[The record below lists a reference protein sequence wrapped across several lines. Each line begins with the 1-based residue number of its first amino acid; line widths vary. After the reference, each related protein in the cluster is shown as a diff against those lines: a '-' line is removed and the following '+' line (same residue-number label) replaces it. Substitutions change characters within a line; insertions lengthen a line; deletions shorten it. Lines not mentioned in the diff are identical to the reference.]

1 MTVDIVDT
9 GQFVG
14 NNGVYVFDSST
25 QLIFTFKLESF
36 RKAGTTHEIA
46 FVTFVSF
53 RPLPPIRNIIASV
66 IMDYVDLLPV
76 RFIWQLIFKKHLI
89 IVIKLGKCPFKFREP
104 KLASIDLMQDI

>member
-36 RKAGTTHEIA
+36 RRKAVTTHEIA

-104 KLASIDLMQDI
+104 KF